1 MVVSGK
7 ITGFGVSDA
16 LTTVGLVSAWIL
28 NNSKSF
34 DDYNK
39 YLEKFDDVMTQY
51 NAILEANEE

>member
-7 ITGFGVSDA
+7 ITGFGVSDS

-28 NNSKSF
+28 NNNKSF